1 MMEVNTSF
9 NLECLKF
16 LWIKMKMKTI
26 SAAIF
31 AAASL
36 YTLPTLATNSNS
48 IIVGECSTINTCS
61 MTNMRKS
68 LTSSDNGVSH
78 YLIKNT
84 MTGQVTHYTAEFATS
99 EFGQDRYIVRNKGI
113 ANYELSEAVNGYVRM
128 AKSPNDDGLDR
139 LGFAKLTDHIAI
151 GPVFGSITTRLELN
165 ELAWRLSQLTQ
176 AIAQEQALISN
187 KLIDKISS
195 ASISGSLNAG
205 KLVNV
210 SLGGTLTFDTNG
222 LTTFGI
228 KEGPAVFV
236 ISAKKIGNTLEL
248 KALKL
253 VLLDADG
260 NQVLEIPF
268 DGLNLNMAGL
278 NGQVVG
284 INSAT
289 QTLWKNSFL
298 SNHFDINYCTKKK
311 CTVTIEDPKPK

>member
-1 MMEVNTSF
+1 M
-9 NLECLKF
+9 
-16 LWIKMKMKTI
+16 KMKMKTI

-36 YTLPTLATNSNS
+36 YTFPTLAASSNS
-48 IIVGECSTINTCS
+48 IVIGECSTVNTCS

-68 LTSSDNGVSH
+68 LTSSSNGVSH

-139 LGFAKLTDHIAI
+139 LGYVKLTDHIAI
-151 GPVFGSITTRLELN
+151 GPVFGSTTMRLELH
-165 ELAWRLSQLTQ
+165 ELAWRLTQ
-176 AIAQEQALISN
+176 MTQSIAQEQALISN
-187 KLIDKISS
+187 NLIDKISS
-195 ASISGSLNAG
+195 ASISGSLNVG

-222 LTTFGI
+222 TRAFGI
-228 KEGPAVFV
+228 KEGPAIFV
-236 ISAKKIGNTLEL
+236 ILATNIDSVLTL
-248 KALKL
+248 KALKM

-260 NQVLEIPF
+260 NNVLEIPF

-284 INSAT
+284 INSTT

-298 SNHFDINYCTKKK
+298 SNHFQLNYCTQNK
-311 CTVTIEDPKPK
+311 CTVTIVDPKPE